1 MEKKN
6 NNKTLESCFA
16 CKNKKN
22 IFKKIIY
29 ESRDFHMK
37 KSLIN

>member
-1 MEKKN
+1 MEKK

-22 IFKKIIY
+22 TFKKLYI
-29 ESRDFHMK
+29 SHMTFILK
-37 KSLIN
+37 NSLIN